1 MFVQVS
7 VQNAY
12 RDNPFHNF
20 RHCFCVSQMLFVML
34 ENSPRLQSVLTKMDF
49 AALLT
54 ASGGGL
60 GPVRVQQHD
69 LDHPGKSNSYQVN
82 ARTELAVKYDYKSP
96 LENHHKDVTF
106 SILGQPETN
115 IFSQCSRSEVEQIKS
130 VRESA

>member
-1 MFVQVS
+1 MILEACSECS
-7 VQNAY
+7 VIGVD
-12 RDNPFHNF
+12 RDP
-20 RHCFCVSQMLFVML
+20 
-34 ENSPRLQSVLTKMDF
+34 EALTE
-49 AALLT
+49 
-54 ASGGGL
+54 
-60 GPVRVQQHD
+60 
-69 LDHPGKSNSYQVN
+69 